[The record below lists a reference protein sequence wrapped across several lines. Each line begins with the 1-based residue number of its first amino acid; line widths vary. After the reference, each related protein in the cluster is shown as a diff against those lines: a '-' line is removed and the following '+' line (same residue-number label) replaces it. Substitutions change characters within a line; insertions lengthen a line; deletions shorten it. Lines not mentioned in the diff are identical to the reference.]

1 MKKAQETP
9 KGPEDPAAPQGKA
22 HQAADT
28 KGKMG
33 RANHAPAPQV
43 GPMAPS
49 MDNKGAQLP
58 STGEAASNP
67 FFTAAALT
75 VMASAGILAR
85 KRKEE
90 N

>member
-1 MKKAQETP
+1 
-9 KGPEDPAAPQGKA
+9 
-22 HQAADT
+22 
-28 KGKMG
+28 
-33 RANHAPAPQV
+33 
-43 GPMAPS
+43 
-49 MDNKGAQLP
+49 MDNKAAQLP